1 MASLKGPVPLVLG
14 AAVLVY
20 VVFSMTGSNTTT
32 KSSSSTGRT
41 GKGQAT
47 KTTEVRFSPYVSR
60 GHNAFMPLVL
70 QERLAGGDG
79 VGFSPDGGASQWN
92 LTGISTVNGVQTAVL
107 ENSSSKEVVF
117 LRQGEVW
124 NGHRLMSVDG
134 TSVLFHTK
142 EGRPI
147 RVNFAEPADV
157 KPAAVT
163 AVQPLPT
170 AGGQQFGGGIMSMPG
185 MMGTTPTPGASVSVP
200 GVSSPEST
208 GGRRSRSERG
218 ARQ

>member
-20 VVFSMTGSNTTT
+20 VAFSMTDSGKTAVTSVGTTGGT
-32 KSSSSTGRT
+32 KHQAT
-41 GKGQAT
+41 GKSV
-47 KTTEVRFSPYVSR
+47 VRFTPYVGR
-60 GHNAFMPLVL
+60 GHDAFLPLVL
-70 QERLAGGDG
+70 QERAVGGGG

-92 LTGISTVNGVQTAVL
+92 LTGISTVNGVQTAVM
-107 ENSSSKEVVF
+107 ENTASKEVVF

-134 TSVLFHTK
+134 TSVLFHTR

-163 AVQPLPT
+163 AVQPLPM

-185 MMGTTPTPGASVSVP
+185 MMGTNPTPGASVSVP
-200 GVSSPEST
+200 GATSPEPT